1 MDLTQQK
8 LTKSEWE
15 FLEVP
20 VNLNEKKILDLI
32 YNGYDNVNHTYN
44 DATSLMGY
52 MKIVGST
59 EFHLYFYEN
68 YFKESIDKII
78 KKYNIDYNFKS
89 KIKKLKTIKKLKKS
103 DLIRIK
109 NSSQRLEDIKD
120 RIYEFILLKNLLRF
134 FKKDNCVKSFY
145 TLTQLIKNNVSNINI
160 FVLNFIE
167 YILTKYEPIIDK
179 SKLIKN
185 SLDIIEKNTEVFK
198 FKDIEL
204 YSHQKRLFTSV
215 KREGAKLVLYQAPT
229 GTGKTLS
236 PVGLASG
243 KKVIFTCA
251 AKHIG
256 LQLAKACIS
265 MEIPIAVA
273 FGCVD
278 PGDIRLHYFA
288 AKDYVRHRKSGYIF
302 RVDNSNGEKVQLI
315 ITDIQ
320 SYLPAMNYML
330 AFNKPEDIIWY
341 WDEPTIT
348 LDYSE
353 HKFHSIL
360 QENWQSN
367 DIPNVVLSSAT
378 LPNMD
383 EILPMTIKFK
393 EKFNTN
399 NVEEIISYECK
410 KSIPILDSNGYIVM
424 PHYIYSKFKDLRKC
438 ARHIENNKTILRHI
452 DVTEMIKFIY
462 YVNKKKYISEE
473 FRIDI
478 YFENVKDIT
487 IINLKIY
494 YLRLLKLVK
503 ENYETIYNY
512 FQKKREPMYDSVIKI
527 TTRDSYTLTD
537 GPTIFITQDV
547 EKVGRFYLKVSDIPN
562 TELENI
568 MEIIQ
573 RNERYILE
581 LEEVEKAEQQR
592 KDKLG
597 SERLA
602 KDNSKVDKST
612 DYKVEQEY
620 FKKVRDLKSRINK
633 IELKQRYIPNSKAH
647 LRQWGK
653 NKDVENAFTSE
664 IDDNIVEEIMYLNV
678 KDEWKILLLMG
689 IGVFTNHP
697 NKKYMDIMKSLAEK
711 QKLYLIIASSDY
723 IYGTNYQFC
732 HGYLSKDLLNMTQEK
747 MIQAFGR
754 VGRTSSQSDY
764 TLRLRDNELILKLYT
779 KDNNKPEVRNMN
791 ILFG

>member
-160 FVLNFIE
+160 FVLSFIE
-167 YILTKYEPIIDK
+167 HILTKYELIIDK

-547 EKVGRFYLKVSDIPN
+547 EKIGRFYLKVSDIPN

>member
-1 MDLTQQK
+1 MDLRQQK

-15 FLEVP
+15 FLEIP
-20 VNLNEKKILDLI
+20 VNVNEKKILDLI
-32 YNGYDNVNHTYN
+32 YNGYSNVEHTYN

-52 MKIVGST
+52 MKITGSNA
-59 EFHLYFYEN
+59 FHLYFYEN
-68 YFKESIDKII
+68 YFKETIDKIK
-78 KKYNIDYNFKS
+78 KKYNIECDLKA
-89 KIKKLKTIKKLKKS
+89 KIKKLKKIKTLKKS

-120 RIYEFILLKNLLRF
+120 RIYEFILLKNLQRF
-134 FKKDNCVKSFY
+134 FKKNNCVKAFY
-145 TLTQLIKNNVSNINI
+145 TLTQLIKNNVSNINL

-167 YILTKYEPIIDK
+167 HILNKFEPIIDK

-185 SLDIIEKNTEVFK
+185 SLDVIEKNAEVFK

-330 AFNKPEDIIWY
+330 AFNNPEDIIWY

-353 HKFHSIL
+353 HEFHSIL
-360 QENWQSN
+360 QGNWQNN

-383 EILPMTIKFK
+383 EILPMTIKFQ

-410 KSIPILDSNGYIVM
+410 KSIPILDSNGDIVM
-424 PHYIYSKFKDLRKC
+424 PHYIYSNFKDLRKC

-462 YVNKKKYISEE
+462 YVNKKKFISDE
-473 FRIDI
+473 FKIDN

-503 ENYETIYNY
+503 ENYEEIYNY
-512 FQKKREPMYDSVIKI
+512 FQRKRESMYDSVIKI
-527 TTRDSYTLTD
+527 TTNDAYTLTD

-547 EKVGRFYLKVSDIPN
+547 EKLGRFYLKVSNIPD
-562 TELENI
+562 TELEDI

-581 LEEVEKAEQQR
+581 LEEVEKVEQQR

-612 DYKVEQEY
+612 DYKSEQEY
-620 FKKVRDLKSRINK
+620 FKKVRDLKNKIKK
-633 IELKQRYIPNSKAH
+633 IELAQRYIPNSSSH
-647 LRQWGK
+647 LRKWCK
-653 NKDVENAFTSE
+653 NKEVGNAFTSE
-664 IDDNIVEEIMYLNV
+664 IEDNIVEEIMYLNV

-754 VGRTSSQSDY
+754 VGRSSSQSDY

-779 KDNNKPEVRNMN
+779 KDNNKPEVKNMN

>member
-653 NKDVENAFTSE
+653 NKDIENAFTSE

-779 KDNNKPEVRNMN
+779 KDKNKPEVRNMN